1 MTCEAMV
8 FPQPVNPSGRMRS
21 YGPVQRLGLMVG
33 AVSRM
38 QARLAEA
45 VLGRLL
51 PLDECPRRE
60 SR

>member
-1 MTCEAMV
+1 MTFDAMAV
-8 FPQPVNPSGRMRS
+8 PQPVSPSGRMRS
-21 YGPVQRLGLMVG
+21 YGLVQRLGLMVG

-45 VLGRLL
+45 VLGTLL
-51 PLDECPRRE
+51 PLDERPRRE